1 MTGGSGSQGWTAW
14 TQSGH

>member
-1 MTGGSGSQGWTAW
+1 MTDDSDSQGWTAW

>member
-1 MTGGSGSQGWTAW
+1 MTGGSDSQGWTAW